1 MMLLTSGADV
11 TLIGYDATRRFFRKP
26 RDQNVVA
33 IASIEIVR
41 LKVQALLQVV
51 QVVAI

>member
-26 RDQNVVA
+26 RDQNVA

-41 LKVQALLQVV
+41 FKVQTLLQVV